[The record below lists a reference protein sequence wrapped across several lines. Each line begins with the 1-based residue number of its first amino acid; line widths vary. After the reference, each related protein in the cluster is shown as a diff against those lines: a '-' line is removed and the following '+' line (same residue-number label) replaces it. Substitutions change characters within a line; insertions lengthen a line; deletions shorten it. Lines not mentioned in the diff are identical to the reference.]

1 LRAIRIAID
10 GPSASGKTTTAR
22 AVAERLG
29 YRYIDSGALYRAIAL
44 KLVREAVDPADRTT
58 VEAVLRRTAAGYD
71 ADGGVCLDGARE
83 PEGLRSPEVAECAS
97 RVSVLKPV
105 REWVNARLRAEAAP
119 GGVVM
124 EGRDIGTVV
133 LPDAE
138 VKVFLDAH
146 LAERVRR
153 RREDL
158 RRSGRHESVE
168 KVTLDLSRRDD
179 RDMRRSNAPLVAAA
193 DAVVIDGTDLGFDEQ
208 VEAVVRLAKASG
220 A

>member
-22 AVAERLG
+22 AVAVRLG

-44 KLVREAVDPADRTT
+44 KLVREGIDPADRTK
-58 VEAVLRRTAAGYD
+58 VEAVLRRTEAAYD
-71 ADGGVCLDGARE
+71 ADGAVRLDGARD

-105 REWVNARLRAEAAP
+105 REWVNTRLRAEAAP
-119 GGVVM
+119 GRVVV

-146 LAERVRR
+146 LSERVRR

-179 RDMRRSNAPLVAAA
+179 RDRRRSNAPLVAAA
-193 DAVVIDGTDLGFDEQ
+193 DAVVIDGTDLEFDAQ